1 MFSKFLEGLSLVLG
15 MCIVMHALFTED
27 RRQTTARSAR
37 PVRPARYSAPKKRQ
51 MAYMAFGSSLLIYG
65 VAEIVIRGM

>member
-15 MCIVMHALFTED
+15 MCIVMHALLTDD
-27 RRQTTARSAR
+27 RHQTAARSAR
-37 PVRPARYSAPKKRQ
+37 PVKLARYRAPKGRQ

-65 VAEIVIRGM
+65 VAEIVLRGM